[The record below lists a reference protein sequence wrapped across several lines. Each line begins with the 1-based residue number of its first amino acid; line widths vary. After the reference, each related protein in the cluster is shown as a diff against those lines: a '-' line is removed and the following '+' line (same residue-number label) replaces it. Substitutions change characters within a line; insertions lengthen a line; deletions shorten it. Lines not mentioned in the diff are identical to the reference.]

1 MSNHLSPNLLGS
13 MWDGQSL
20 QKRGFSP
27 AVQPPHTIHVSKNWQ
42 CLSRYSSPSL
52 ALTWGP
58 YCLTLMVIRLEI
70 FCSYH
75 VNVFRATGEDA
86 PHPRRKCTAQLNCVA
101 HEKLKTRLSFFSSI
115 FIWLFGAEKIWRLHC
130 IY

>member
-1 MSNHLSPNLLGS
+1 MASEGRREPAAEGIKLSADVKPFVPKFAGLNVGWSESSEARVFPSCAATPYYPCVQEL
-13 MWDGQSL
+13 
-20 QKRGFSP
+20 
-27 AVQPPHTIHVSKNWQ
+27 AVPD
-42 CLSRYSSPSL
+42 
-52 ALTWGP
+52 
-58 YCLTLMVIRLEI
+58 
-70 FCSYH
+70 YH

-101 HEKLKTRLSFFSSI
+101 HEKLKIQLSFFSSI